1 MCSYAINEKKKD
13 DNKAYSKDSFAG
25 ILFFFGYM
33 PNKEKGTEYFTFE
46 IDQKNELST

>member
-1 MCSYAINEKKKD
+1 MKKKRMTIRHTA
-13 DNKAYSKDSFAG
+13 KTASQAFC
-25 ILFFFGYM
+25 FFFGYM